1 MAVFIFEEE
10 VEHIFITSYV
20 KIKINKGNLMGR
32 NNFFRN
38 TFKMI
43 VSLKNKQTIKKTT
56 PHPKYKKEKMIQ

>member
-43 VSLKNKQTIKKTT
+43 VSLKNKQSKKQLHTLNT
-56 PHPKYKKEKMIQ
+56 KKKKK